1 MGRAARRKHRRVD
14 AKVAVLGL
22 LKVDN
27 FLRTRI
33 SEFPSVLTPSPS
45 STAVSIAQHRR
56 AGQPEGAL
64 ENAALFGA
72 AAARVGGSPRPR

>member
-33 SEFPSVLTPSPS
+33 AEFPSVLTPLSKLHGRLDR
-45 STAVSIAQHRR
+45 AAQR

-64 ENAALFGA
+64 ENAALSGA